1 MKKEKNKKRKLK
13 KGVYILIL
21 IIMSVALCFTLFRFI
36 SLFIDQRKTSDL
48 ASDLDKQIKKNIPI
62 EKDALASE
70 DTSQKEKVVYTRD
83 FDELEKINQ
92 DTVAWIEVEKTNI
105 NYPVVQTKNNSYY
118 LIHSFDKS
126 KNGNGWIFLNN
137 ANNADFSDQNTI
149 IFAHSSL
156 FRPLWSLYKGKY
168 GNNIKITIYQRN
180 QVLTYKVF
188 AVYLIEPN
196 NTKIIDRKLDNNVL
210 KQAKESSKVNF
221 NVDANENDS
230 ILTLSTCYTDS
241 TQRVIVQAKQV

>member
-1 MKKEKNKKRKLK
+1 M
-13 KGVYILIL
+13 
-21 IIMSVALCFTLFRFI
+21 
-36 SLFIDQRKTSDL
+36 
-48 ASDLDKQIKKNIPI
+48 
-62 EKDALASE
+62 
-70 DTSQKEKVVYTRD
+70 
-83 FDELEKINQ
+83 
-92 DTVAWIEVEKTNI
+92 
-105 NYPVVQTKNNSYY
+105 
-118 LIHSFDKS
+118 
-126 KNGNGWIFLNN
+126 
-137 ANNADFSDQNTI
+137 
-149 IFAHSSL
+149 

-188 AVYLIEPN
+188 AVYLIDPN

-241 TQRVIVQAKQV
+241 TQRVIVQAKRV

>member
-1 MKKEKNKKRKLK
+1 MKRKK
-13 KGVYILIL
+13 MKHKFFYIIIIL
-21 IIMSVALCFTLFRFI
+21 IIGLNIYTLFFLRSRYNNEKHNKELMHDI
-36 SLFIDQRKTSDL
+36 EQYIKPNDIYD
-48 ASDLDKQIKKNIPI
+48 DKYQFMNIEFSKLKQKN
-62 EKDALASE
+62 E
-70 DTSQKEKVVYTRD
+70 DTVSYLVVD
-83 FDELEKINQ
+83 GSEIS
-92 DTVAWIEVEKTNI
+92 
-105 NYPVVQTKNNSYY
+105 YPVVQTKNNSYY
-118 LIHSFDKS
+118 LTHSFDKS

-188 AVYLIEPN
+188 AVYLIDPN

-221 NVDANENDS
+221 NVDVNENDS

-241 TQRVIVQAKQV
+241 TQRVIVQAKRV